1 MPCFVTTE
9 TEGSWNTVIADGHFM
24 LEDNNEGITN
34 GTLIIMDIKIEDRD
48 NYMCYA
54 INELGS
60 HNSTTLIR
68 VIGNMPKKFLSYRVL
83 SIHYIDKYAALWPFL
98 GICVEVIVLCAV
110 IFVCERRRNK
120 KQFEESDNEQN
131 NT

>member
-1 MPCFVTTE
+1 MSLKERNSVCHVLCMVSPLPASNGVEVGGNSISFIQFFNSMPCFVTTE

-68 VIGNMPKKFLSYRVL
+68 VIGNMPKK
-83 SIHYIDKYAALWPFL
+83 
-98 GICVEVIVLCAV
+98 
-110 IFVCERRRNK
+110 IFVVSCFIHSLYR
-120 KQFEESDNEQN
+120 
-131 NT
+131 